1 MQDTGLLANVCYCA
15 TTGGNMP
22 PGRMVRLRG
31 LAGVPEWTG
40 KWSDEDPS
48 WTNQLR
54 QMMQFSKDAQD
65 GTFWMGFEDVAQWF
79 NTFYFCRPADDMWM
93 RMAAKSAWVDLTA
106 GGSPLVVSWRHNP
119 QWLLTVNKPTRVLIT
134 LSVLT
139 ELAAPPA
146 IGLYVLRGNPRPHQ
160 RRRKLTLSQADVVD
174 QVEPKFSSR
183 LTTELVLS
191 PPAAGEPPHYIIMP
205 YAYQPGAE
213 MDFSLVVRA
222 DISDAPNQEADAS
235 LAPVMPDEDW
245 RFASTAGTWAD
256 TGGGGGAP
264 GAPGADLSLNP
275 QIRLAVHGQAR
286 GRFFVMVQSTG
297 VLADMRTQEGMQQAP
312 AYPALGLA
320 LAAGSES
327 GAPPASNPSPYPSP
341 SPNPNPKRNQARLSP
356 RSPSRHTSRPRRRPT
371 ASCSSASSS
380 RARQPTCC
388 PSCRSQC
395 ARWLRRPASARTL

>member
-1 MQDTGLLANVCYCA
+1 M
-15 TTGGNMP
+15 
-22 PGRMVRLRG
+22 
-31 LAGVPEWTG
+31 PEWTG

-79 NTFYFCRPADDMWM
+79 NTFYFCRPADDMWT

-191 PPAAGEPPHYIIMP
+191 PPAASEPPHYII
-205 YAYQPGAE
+205 
-213 MDFSLVVRA
+213 
-222 DISDAPNQEADAS
+222 
-235 LAPVMPDEDW
+235 
-245 RFASTAGTWAD
+245 
-256 TGGGGGAP
+256 
-264 GAPGADLSLNP
+264 
-275 QIRLAVHGQAR
+275 
-286 GRFFVMVQSTG
+286 
-297 VLADMRTQEGMQQAP
+297 
-312 AYPALGLA
+312 
-320 LAAGSES
+320 
-327 GAPPASNPSPYPSP
+327 
-341 SPNPNPKRNQARLSP
+341 KRNP
-356 RSPSRHTSRPRRRPT
+356 
-371 ASCSSASSS
+371 
-380 RARQPTCC
+380 
-388 PSCRSQC
+388 
-395 ARWLRRPASARTL
+395 